1 MTNCLSASFGMR
13 RRKED
18 TLLSDGKLESRSIC
32 PSVTLN
38 LGRSLA
44 RPILL
49 KCPTQSVSSRHQI
62 ALSNCA
68 HYK

>member
-13 RRKED
+13 CRKED

-49 KCPTQSVSSRHQI
+49 KCTKRE
-62 ALSNCA
+62 
-68 HYK
+68 